1 MSALS
6 FVRNGFG
13 FVRSSI
19 CKCCLS
25 ICFESCIIIV
35 SDLVCDSVAASSWEW
50 SSFSVELVSS
60 DFN

>member
-1 MSALS
+1 MSAFS

-13 FVRSSI
+13 LVSSSS

-25 ICFESCIIIV
+25 ICLLSCIIMV
-35 SDLVCDSVAASSWEW
+35 SDLVRDSVAASSWEW
-50 SSFSVELVSS
+50 SSFFVELVSS